1 MPRAKYLT
9 VGLFEG
15 LNFGWNEHV
24 MLNGMVLLVSS
35 FEHMCMIFLLVS
47 ERGFYTE
54 YETRTKSNANSGTQY
69 LPQLR

>member
-1 MPRAKYLT
+1 
-9 VGLFEG
+9 
-15 LNFGWNEHV
+15 

-54 YETRTKSNANSGTQY
+54 YETRTKSSANCDTQC